1 MNFYIR
7 RLHISGR
14 LVKKIW
20 KGAEGRALSRLFLCN
35 YLTMHIHLLTKY
47 SIY

>member
-14 LVKKIW
+14 LVKKNLER
-20 KGAEGRALSRLFLCN
+20 GGGTS
-35 YLTMHIHLLTKY
+35 
-47 SIY
+47 SIQVVFV